1 MTIHCTLFILSLPN
15 QIGDFGM
22 SRDLQDET
30 YYHSHGGMVPVKWT
44 APEAIQ
50 HRKYSTKSD
59 VWSYGIL
66 LYEIWSLG
74 YKPYQEMSNMEVC
87 CMTFLAIMDVA
98 TLLVITISI
107 YMRPWAWHSNYCL

>member
-1 MTIHCTLFILSLPN
+1 
-15 QIGDFGM
+15 M

-30 YYHSHGGMVPVKWT
+30 YYRSHGGMVPVKWS

-50 HRKYSTKSD
+50 YRKYSTKSD

-74 YKPYQEMSNMEVC
+74 YKPYQGMTNMEVIENKIC
-87 CMTFLAIMDVA
+87 
-98 TLLVITISI
+98 S
-107 YMRPWAWHSNYCL
+107 